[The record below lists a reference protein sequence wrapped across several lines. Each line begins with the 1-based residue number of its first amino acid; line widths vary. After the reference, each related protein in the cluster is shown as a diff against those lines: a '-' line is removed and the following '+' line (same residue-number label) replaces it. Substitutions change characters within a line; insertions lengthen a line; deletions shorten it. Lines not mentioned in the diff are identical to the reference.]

1 MIDGEI
7 VSMRLTPKNLKALIK
22 ASELHRSQFRKADGF
37 PYVTH
42 LYSVAFI
49 LSRYTEDEDIIA
61 AGLLHDVLEDIPSDR
76 YCAEDM
82 KREFGERVYEIVK
95 GASEHKDPKDQKE
108 DKRTTWKKRKERYLA
123 NLEQDSI
130 ETLMVSCADKIHNL
144 ISLNEA
150 YKKQGDEVWE
160 KFNSD
165 KKRARWFNEKLISIM
180 RKRLNNEMVDELE
193 KAFMDAQEVFE

>member
-1 MIDGEI
+1 MK
-7 VSMRLTPKNLKALIK
+7 LTPKTLKALIK
-22 ASELHRSQFRKADGF
+22 ASELHKDQLRKADGY

-76 YCAEDM
+76 YSAKDL
-82 KREFGERVYEIVK
+82 KLEFGERIFEIVK
-95 GASEHKDPKDQKE
+95 GVSEDKDPKDRKE
-108 DKRTTWKKRKERYLA
+108 DKEAIWRRRKERYLA
-123 NLEQDSI
+123 NLERDSI

-144 ISLNEA
+144 TSLKEA
-150 YKKQGDEVWE
+150 YDNQGDKVWDN
-160 KFNSD
+160 FNSD

-180 RKRLNNEMVDELE
+180 RKRLNSDMVDELE
-193 KAFMDAQEVFE
+193 RAFSDAQEAFE